1 MFSNQS
7 PKKESKRQP
16 KKNWAACLAQDKQEK
31 TVVLEKSFAG
41 IKAGSTLYVGTPKI
55 IDAYIRKLKPG
66 TSSSMV
72 KMRNQLA
79 RKKKADAMC
88 PTSSSIFTR
97 IVAEAAYEQ
106 IESGMAVDKVTPF
119 WRLIAPTD
127 AIAKRLSCDEAW
139 IAHQRESEGIL

>member
-1 MFSNQS
+1 MSASNKH
-7 PKKESKRQP
+7 PKEKD
-16 KKNWAACLAQDKQEK
+16 WAACLAKEKKEK

-55 IDAYIRKLKPG
+55 IDQYIRKLKRG
-66 TSSSMV
+66 EASSMV

-79 RKKKADAMC
+79 RRKKADAMC

-106 IESGMAVDKVTPF
+106 VLSGAPLDTVTPF
-119 WRLIAPTD
+119 WRLIAPED
-127 AIAKRLSCDEAW
+127 KIAKRLSCDSDW
-139 IAHQRESEGIL
+139 IRHQRELENIN